1 LLHRLALWSL
11 VLLGFSMVFGRWWTE
26 VGLKLRDACSPAHGT
41 GTGDESMREVRVNS
55 ERLSDSDLL
64 HRDEAQT
71 IDEVVDLVLVPLEV
85 RKCSPFFV
93 VRCPMDTREL
103 FRVELLAKGHGF
115 PVTDFERQRDRFG
128 DYVIRGEQVVGET
141 KTLERVED
149 VNDASVMRIPFGYKR
164 EQESRVE
171 ECHALG

>member
-1 LLHRLALWSL
+1 
-11 VLLGFSMVFGRWWTE
+11 
-26 VGLKLRDACSPAHGT
+26 
-41 GTGDESMREVRVNS
+41 MREVRVNS
-55 ERLSDSDLL
+55 ERFSDSDLL
-64 HRDEAQT
+64 HHDVAQT
-71 IDEVVDLVLVPLEV
+71 VNEAVGLVLVALEV

-93 VRCPMDTREL
+93 GRCPMDTREL

-149 VNDASVMRIPFGYKR
+149 LNDASVMRIRSDTSANRNPV
-164 EQESRVE
+164 SRNVTPWDDRTNSDRAARP
-171 ECHALG
+171 CRLARP